1 MLQQRQS
8 GNAHS
13 KRNCKMWAGWK
24 QELHFSTK
32 KHKKQA
38 KKQLRNGKFKELPPK
53 GNFYRKYMNG
63 EARWELVS

>member
-1 MLQQRQS
+1 
-8 GNAHS
+8 
-13 KRNCKMWAGWK
+13 MWAGWK

-38 KKQLRNGKFKELPPK
+38 KKQLRNRKFKELPPK

-63 EARWELVS
+63 GARWELVS